1 MSYSD
6 EQLLW
11 LVRLLLAHLAADF
24 LLQTRRMV
32 ENKGWFTRWMG
43 AHIGIVILTAFMLS
57 TSWKASLL
65 IGLIHWVTDGLKTEA
80 FRRWKKG
87 GVLLFTGDQIIH
99 ILSILF
105 VWQLPGM
112 DFSTPYLPW
121 PDLQGGLVVIAYGF
135 VTGPV
140 FYIIQYALNQNRAG
154 QEGATLRDENKRI
167 GQYERMAVLTLA
179 WFGQYI
185 ALSILMAARIWY
197 LQKNESDAANR
208 EHRLLAAVMG
218 FTFALLSGI
227 LLQQALSAL

>member
-1 MSYSD
+1 MQYSD

-43 AHIGIVILTAFMLS
+43 AHIGIVVLTALIFS
-57 TSWKASLL
+57 SSWKASLL
-65 IGLIHWVTDGLKTEA
+65 IGFIHWITDGLKTESS
-80 FRRWKKG
+80 RRWKNG
-87 GVLLFTGDQIIH
+87 GLLLFTGDQIIH

-112 DFSTPYLPW
+112 DFSAPLLPW
-121 PDLQGGLVVIAYGF
+121 PDLQSSCVLLGYGF

-154 QEGATLRDENKRI
+154 QTGSTLRDENKRI

-179 WFGQYI
+179 WFGQFI